1 MISVR
6 NLVLDFQ
13 TSEETRH
20 VLDNLSLEIADGEFV
35 ALMGANGSGKTS
47 LARCLNGI
55 LTPTFGEVIV
65 DGLNTRN
72 ANELAEIRRRL
83 GMVFQNPDN
92 QIVAPTV
99 EREIAFGPENLGVP
113 RVEMR
118 RRVEMLLELFHLET
132 HRQQAPH
139 LLSGGEKQRLA
150 LAAVMAMQ
158 PRHII
163 FDEPTS
169 LLDYESRCQALELMQ
184 QLVSSPNSFSA
195 QPLTI
200 LLITQFPEETL
211 FARRL
216 LVMDHGRLV
225 MDGPPVKIFQRVDEL
240 HQLAL
245 RAPIE
250 FIAHQ
255 EFLRSRNGIS
265 AIPPIEDFLLSPIL

>member
-1 MISVR
+1 MISIR
-6 NLVLDFQ
+6 NLILDFHA
-13 TSEETRH
+13 SESARRA
-20 VLDNLSLEIADGEFV
+20 LDDISVEIAGGEFV

-55 LTPTFGEVIV
+55 LLPSSGHVMI

-72 ANELAEIRRRL
+72 AKDLIEIRRRL

-113 RVEMR
+113 RPEMH
-118 RRVEMLLELFHLET
+118 RRVNHLLELFHLAPY
-132 HRQQAPH
+132 RRQAPH
-139 LLSGGEKQRLA
+139 LLSGGEKQRVA

-169 LLDYESRCQALELMQ
+169 LLDYESRCQVLALMQ
-184 QLVSSPNSFSA
+184 QLASSPNPFSE

-200 LLITQFPEETL
+200 VLITQFPEEAL
-211 FARRL
+211 FAERL
-216 LVMDHGRLV
+216 LVLDNGRLV
-225 MDGPPVKIFQRVDEL
+225 MDGPPKEIFLRVDEL
-240 HQLAL
+240 QQIGL
-245 RAPIE
+245 RPPIE
-250 FIAHQ
+250 FIAYV
-255 EFLRSRNGIS
+255 EAAKNKNEVL
-265 AIPPIEDFLLSPIL
+265 PLEDFLLSPIL